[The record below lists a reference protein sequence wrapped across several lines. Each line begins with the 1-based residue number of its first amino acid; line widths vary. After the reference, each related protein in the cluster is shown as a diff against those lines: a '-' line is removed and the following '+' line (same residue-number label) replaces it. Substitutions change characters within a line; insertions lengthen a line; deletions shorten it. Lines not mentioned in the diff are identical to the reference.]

1 MELSIDFACTWCTSK
16 LSHDDVMQNICF
28 RWWRFCDSIFWCW
41 NLKRLPTNYNVSL
54 SRSPFVFEICLF
66 SSDSQAIP
74 SVICA
79 EVKWIL
85 VFAVV
90 KSISIWCYSNS
101 NKTVTLYTTHTI
113 SFLLSSPMGYP
124 ISCHFFCVRVTCIQ
138 FLVVCLATPMTKC
151 VPVSNLAKDLQQNF
165 RRNSITM
172 NFKWISSHCRLP
184 PPTIHFSICS
194 L

>member
-66 SSDSQAIP
+66 SSDSLAIP

-90 KSISIWCYSNS
+90 KSISIWCYSIRIRRLLC
-101 NKTVTLYTTHTI
+101 TPHTQSAFYLAVRWAI
-113 SFLLSSPMGYP
+113 RFHV
-124 ISCHFFCVRVTCIQ
+124 IFRVRVTCIQ

-151 VPVSNLAKDLQQNF
+151 VPISNLAKICNRISAEIQLQ
-165 RRNSITM
+165 
-172 NFKWISSHCRLP
+172 
-184 PPTIHFSICS
+184 
-194 L
+194 